1 MELKEKSTSV
11 DALQELI
18 STIVDCERKARIS
31 PGLCVGAFLLFV
43 TPAGIEPTPCRPRG
57 AGVASLSSRTT
68 TAKKQKR
75 L

>member
-31 PGLCVGAFLLFV
+31 PGLCAGAFCCLSLQQ
-43 TPAGIEPTPCRPRG
+43 ELNRCK
-57 AGVASLSSRTT
+57 ASLTRMPRFL
-68 TAKKQKR
+68 QGR
-75 L
+75 